1 MCSIARQKRGLDS
14 QSDDPS
20 SEVRLWVLMGK
31 GVGLLEVV
39 SVAGTGS
46 TRVISANWS
55 MTL

>member
-39 SVAGTGS
+39 SVAAQVALELSVLIG
-46 TRVISANWS
+46 A
-55 MTL
+55 